1 MKPKADCAALRA
13 RQKRLLADAGAPLL
27 IDFIDKSHPLVLLS
41 ERIDWESFEP
51 HWSKHFGNSDGP
63 YASSARLV
71 AGLLMLKHMEGLSDE
86 RLIAAWVRDP
96 YMQYFCGEVHFR
108 HDPPIYPS
116 TLGRWRKQLGEEGL
130 EYLLGTVLDSAMK
143 MGALKAESCA
153 HVCVDSTVMEKDITW
168 PTDSKLFLR
177 VLGQMVALMQTQGLS
192 IRQSYS
198 RTAPRMAQKI
208 GRYAHAKQFKRM
220 RRLLKALRTR
230 VGRVL
235 RELERQIDR
244 LDGLARMRAEQLI
257 AQAKQIITQA
267 GDPNAKNK
275 LYSLHEPGV
284 DCISKGKARQ
294 RYEFGA
300 KVGITTTQKEGFVLG
315 MRSYPGNPYDGD
327 TLDDLLQQAAT
338 ITKVDIESVAVDLGY
353 RGKHETQA
361 RVIHRGR
368 KLSKREKKRLRRRSG
383 LEAMIGHMKNDGLLD
398 RCHLKGIEGDA
409 IHALLCGIGRGGL
422 PHNLRLMLNFLR
434 KQLRDGVLAPVLAL
448 LRGLLSAL
456 QVNAGQR
463 MAA

>member
-1 MKPKADCAALRA
+1 MKPKADSAALRA
-13 RQKRLLADAGAPLL
+13 RQKRLLADTGAPLL
-27 IDFIDKSHPLVLLS
+27 IDFIDKSHPLVLLAD
-41 ERIDWESFEP
+41 RIDWSSFDP
-51 HWSKHFGNSDGP
+51 HWSKPFGNSDGP

-71 AGLLMLKHMEGLSDE
+71 AGLLMRKH
-86 RLIAAWVRDP
+86 
-96 YMQYFCGEVHFR
+96 
-108 HDPPIYPS
+108 
-116 TLGRWRKQLGEEGL
+116 
-130 EYLLGTVLDSAMK
+130 
-143 MGALKAESCA
+143 
-153 HVCVDSTVMEKDITW
+153 
-168 PTDSKLFLR
+168 
-177 VLGQMVALMQTQGLS
+177 
-192 IRQSYS
+192 
-198 RTAPRMAQKI
+198 
-208 GRYAHAKQFKRM
+208 
-220 RRLLKALRTR
+220 
-230 VGRVL
+230 
-235 RELERQIDR
+235 
-244 LDGLARMRAEQLI
+244 AEQLI

-284 DCISKGKARQ
+284 DCIAKGKARQ

-338 ITKVDIESVAVDLGY
+338 ITRVDIDSVVVDLGY

-361 RVIHRGR
+361 KVIHRGR

-398 RCHLKGIEGDA
+398 RCHLKGVEGDA
-409 IHALLCGIGRGGL
+409 IHALLCGIG
-422 PHNLRLMLNFLR
+422 HNLRLMLNFLR

-448 LRGLLSAL
+448 LRGQLSAL
-456 QVNAGQR
+456 KVNAGQR